1 MRIRDW
7 SSDVCSSDLEP
18 GALRTSAGFTVQA
31 SHGLHDLAE
40 ADIVV
45 VPSWRDT
52 GEPAPPALLQA
63 LRQAHARGALLV
75 GLCLGA
81 FVLAEAGLLNGRAA
95 TTHWMW
101 ADDFAARYPQ
111 VQLDRDVLRSE
122 EHTSELQS
130 LMRISY

>member
-75 GLCLGA
+75 GLCL
-81 FVLAEAGLLNGRAA
+81 EIGRASCRERVCQYVSFSVVA
-95 TTHWMW
+95 VFFQPKKH
-101 ADDFAARYPQ
+101 
-111 VQLDRDVLRSE
+111 
-122 EHTSELQS
+122 
-130 LMRISY
+130 MRNEM